1 MRLLLRFL
9 KRQRPIHLLY
19 KVPTESTVQNMYWS
33 TFFTHLFITYQRA
46 GGVTCGGD
54 GGQERAEGLVVK
66 KVKGLVRG
74 PGNIMKDFVR

>member
-1 MRLLLRFL
+1 
-9 KRQRPIHLLY
+9 
-19 KVPTESTVQNMYWS
+19 MYWS
-33 TFFTHLFITYQRA
+33 TYFTHLFITYQRA

-54 GGQERAEGLVVK
+54 GGQERVEGLVVK